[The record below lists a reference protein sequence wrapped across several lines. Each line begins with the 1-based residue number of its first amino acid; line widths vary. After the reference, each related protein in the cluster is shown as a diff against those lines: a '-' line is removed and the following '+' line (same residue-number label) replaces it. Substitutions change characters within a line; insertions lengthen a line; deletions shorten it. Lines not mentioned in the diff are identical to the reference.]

1 MTDTQDGE
9 RTPALPELAVADV
22 AIVAGHFKGARLTMF
37 TDSIA
42 VIRASVEQGTWLSRG
57 RQRADKGINKGIAS
71 KHLKSPRLVH
81 GDARSRALYRVYF
94 AIEFGKCLRA
104 DDLAVATDDDLLA
117 IAPKIPVE
125 VTRAW
130 LRLMVVLRDIY
141 TDLDASRPLPVYT
154 EIGLSPKVTATLQ
167 DIGLELDLATRRMA
181 PIDWR
186 WEQERDKNFALVFQS
201 DGEPKMVKVYF
212 VNWPEGT
219 VFGSSR
225 FADRDC
231 EACGKSIPSRMFVP
245 ILIANKAGTEHGFW
259 FGCDCARNILGIKD
273 AGISRATPSEE
284 KPCH

>member
-1 MTDTQDGE
+1 MSAH
-9 RTPALPELAVADV
+9 ALAALAADI
-22 AIVAGHFKGARLTMF
+22 ATVAGHFNGVRLTLF

-42 VIRASVEQGTWLSRG
+42 VIRASVEQGTWLIRG
-57 RQRADKGINKGIAS
+57 HQRADKGINKGIAN
-71 KHLKSPRLVH
+71 KHLKSPGLVH
-81 GDARSRALYRVYF
+81 GNARSQALYRIYF
-94 AIEFGKCLRA
+94 AAQYGQRLRA
-104 DDLAVATDDDLLA
+104 DELDVATDDDLRG
-117 IAPKIPVE
+117 IAPKIDVE

-130 LRLMVVLRDIY
+130 LRLMVALHEIY

-167 DIGLELDLATRRMA
+167 DIGLDLDLATRRVA

-186 WEQERDKNFALVFQS
+186 WEQERDKNFELVFRA

-212 VNWPEGT
+212 VNWPAGT

-231 EACGKSIPSRMFVP
+231 EACGKRIPSRMFVP
-245 ILIANKAGTEHGFW
+245 ILIANKAGSEHGFW

-273 AGISRATPSEE
+273 VGISRESAEFE
-284 KPCH
+284 